1 MIAVGLLRWFLNMQ
15 REEIQL
21 LFYARGTNISTG
33 EISNLSEEFLLRF
46 YIFHKKHIV
55 KIKSLFNKNGGMILH
70 LDGTG
75 EAGDD
80 IVFTAEDGRTGIKID
95 AQIMPSESSKFI
107 KPFLQS
113 IKNTIGTPLG
123 IIRDMS
129 KNIQDAAT
137 EIFPGT
143 PQLICHYHFVSN
155 LGKLIFKEEYEIFRK
170 KFLSTKILAH
180 LASLKKDLS
189 EFVSFKSLLVEAQC
203 KWVALA
209 IEYLLWPREPP
220 SGFPFVLPYYEIMNR
235 TTEIKNL
242 IKKIIEW
249 NVEQNFAVKAVLE
262 LHECIEELRQI
273 EEIKTHYF
281 RLEIIWNWCEKVSK
295 ILEVTRHLKDD
306 GQKTQPKSAVEI
318 KNSLQKLIIKIKKE
332 AEGKDKKIIEVSGT
346 IIGECEDHWEEL
358 TGEIKDTKG
367 NDVGVVRHNGILET
381 NHRWSRM
388 HTRRRTGRSRTTND
402 MAKYGALTAV
412 LSNLENES
420 YVKEVLRDIPDFV
433 YEMQSID
440 GEEIEKVKEL
450 IKPYHNDFLV
460 SSDSKRISLLQ
471 DFITILERSDKK
483 DKIDINIWLNS
494 LE

>member
-21 LFYARGTNISTG
+21 LFYARGTDISTG

-129 KNIQDAAT
+129 KHIQDAAK

-170 KFLSTKILAH
+170 KLLSTKVLAH
-180 LASLKKDLS
+180 LASLKKYLS
-189 EFVSFKSLLVEAQC
+189 EFASFKSLLVEAQC

-220 SGFPFVLPYYEIMNR
+220 SGFPFVLPYYEIM
-235 TTEIKNL
+235 TEQRKLRILLRKLLSGMLN
-242 IKKIIEW
+242 KIW
-249 NVEQNFAVKAVLE
+249 
-262 LHECIEELRQI
+262 R
-273 EEIKTHYF
+273 
-281 RLEIIWNWCEKVSK
+281 
-295 ILEVTRHLKDD
+295 
-306 GQKTQPKSAVEI
+306 
-318 KNSLQKLIIKIKKE
+318 
-332 AEGKDKKIIEVSGT
+332 
-346 IIGECEDHWEEL
+346 
-358 TGEIKDTKG
+358 
-367 NDVGVVRHNGILET
+367 
-381 NHRWSRM
+381 
-388 HTRRRTGRSRTTND
+388 
-402 MAKYGALTAV
+402 
-412 LSNLENES
+412 
-420 YVKEVLRDIPDFV
+420 
-433 YEMQSID
+433 
-440 GEEIEKVKEL
+440 
-450 IKPYHNDFLV
+450 
-460 SSDSKRISLLQ
+460 
-471 DFITILERSDKK
+471 
-483 DKIDINIWLNS
+483 
-494 LE
+494 